1 MRLPTRN
8 AARSDAAAGTA
19 TVRVHRD
26 FRRLL
31 ERLEPGDIAVID
43 RRDLDAAAARLLAE
57 RSPVAVLNAVD
68 FVSGRF
74 ANLGPSALI
83 DAGVVLLEGD
93 AEQVRGLKDGAV
105 LRLEGDEL
113 LDGSRVVVAAH
124 RLTSEEVHERMDQA
138 RS

>member
-31 ERLEPGDIAVID
+31 DRLQPGAVAGID
-43 RRDLDAAAARLLAE
+43 RGDLDAAAAKLLVE
-57 RSPVAVLNAVD
+57 RQPMAVLNAAD

-74 ANLGPSALI
+74 ANLGPATLI
-83 DAGVVLLEGD
+83 DAGVVLLEAGPD
-93 AEQVRGLKDGAV
+93 DVRRLKDGTV
-105 LRLEGDEL
+105 LRLEG
-113 LDGSRVVVAAH
+113 S
-124 RLTSEEVHERMDQA
+124 
-138 RS
+138 